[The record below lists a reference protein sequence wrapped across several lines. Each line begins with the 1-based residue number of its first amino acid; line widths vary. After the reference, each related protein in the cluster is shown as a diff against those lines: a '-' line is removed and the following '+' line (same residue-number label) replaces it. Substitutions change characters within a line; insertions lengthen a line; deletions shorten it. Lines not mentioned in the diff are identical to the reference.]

1 MKKKKTR
8 NTREKINFA
17 KVGKH
22 PVKKIPLKRTVNK
35 APLPPKK
42 SQEKKRKGKGDS
54 KDDRVVNNKSKT
66 Q

>member
-42 SQEKKRKGKGDS
+42 VRRKKE
-54 KDDRVVNNKSKT
+54 RVKEIVKMTES
-66 Q
+66 